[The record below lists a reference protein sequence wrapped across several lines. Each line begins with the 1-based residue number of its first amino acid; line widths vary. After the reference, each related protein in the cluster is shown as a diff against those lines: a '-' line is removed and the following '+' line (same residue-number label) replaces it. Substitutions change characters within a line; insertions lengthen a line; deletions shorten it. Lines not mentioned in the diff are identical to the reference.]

1 MGVYGKS
8 DEEHRE
14 AMSDFDE
21 IERILNYWKSHDLL
35 SEDERKEFERAA
47 HTMMDTLAS
56 IDTYEVAM
64 MGHGAYHDYCEE
76 CHL

>member
-1 MGVYGKS
+1 MGAQDYEK
-8 DEEHRE
+8 EHRE
-14 AMSDFDE
+14 TMSDFDE
-21 IERILNYWKSHDLL
+21 IERILNYWKAHELM
-35 SEDERKEFERAA
+35 SEEEREAFERAA
-47 HTMMDTLAS
+47 HTMMDTLAA